1 MEAESVYEDES
12 EEGLSLNWRCC
23 RVLSGSKSIG
33 SQYAPPLFGLH
44 ADTHLYNRCRRQELG
59 IGQQDHNLA

>member
-1 MEAESVYEDES
+1 VEIESVYEDES

-44 ADTHLYNRCRRQELG
+44 ADTHLYNRCRRQ
-59 IGQQDHNLA
+59 D